1 MRMRLF
7 TTLSLVCVCCAGV
20 AAIAGWTN
28 SAPVPPLAFITES
41 VAREHLNY
49 LASNEMRGRNT
60 PSPELDKAAD
70 YIADQ
75 FKKYGLEPVQGSYFH
90 TYNVYKINLNTPP
103 VLRLAIG
110 DSTINIAVKD
120 DFTPHDNT
128 GSAQLSDRNMVF
140 VGYGISA
147 PEHGYDDYAG
157 IDVRGKIVVILRGAP
172 RAEDTASVFSWRKGG
187 MRYMTTESKA
197 ARAAKAG
204 AVGMILFGEPS
215 RGLRLRAS
223 NWPSLN
229 PAMSLNDL
237 PVKLKSQKDSPIA
250 QFPIAYCGEKVARVV
265 FGSTEAAKS
274 TQKAIDSTFK
284 PNSYSITSCTLKEIS
299 ISTVEEK
306 FTVRNVMGMVKG
318 SEKPDEFV
326 VVGGHYD
333 HVGYNTP
340 NNPEKDSI
348 FNGADDNA
356 SGTTGILL
364 MAEGFAKA
372 KERPKRSMI
381 FVTFSGEEKGL
392 LGSQAF
398 TETPPVNLSNCVAM
412 LNMDMIGRIV
422 GDSLCIGGNTRCR
435 ELTEINEQ
443 ENKQLTKPYALHY
456 TIENYFFRS
465 DQANFAKKKIPVLFY
480 FTGEHA
486 DYHKVG
492 DEISKI
498 DFPNLVEITKLCSR
512 TAWHVANLEGRLP
525 YTPQANDA
533 PAPH

>member
-1 MRMRLF
+1 MR
-7 TTLSLVCVCCAGV
+7 TIYTLCFVILCVFGV
-20 AAIAGWTN
+20 VAIGGWKN
-28 SAPVPPLAFITES
+28 SSSIPPLASISES
-41 VAREHLNY
+41 TAREHLAY

-60 PSPELDKAAD
+60 PSPELEKAAD
-70 YIADQ
+70 YIAEQ

-90 TYNVYKINLNTPP
+90 TYNVYKTNLSMMPI
-103 VLRLAIG
+103 LRLAIG
-110 DSTINIAVKD
+110 DSIIDIIVKT
-120 DFTPHDNT
+120 DFSPHDNT
-128 GSAQLSDRNMVF
+128 GSAQLTDKKLVF

-157 IDVRGKIVVILRGAP
+157 MDVQGKIVVMMRSAP
-172 RAEDTASVFSWRKGG
+172 RAEDTSSVFSWRKGG
-187 MRYMTTESKA
+187 MRYMSTEAKA

-215 RGLRLRAS
+215 RGMRLRAS

-229 PAMSLNDL
+229 PLLSTNDL
-237 PVKLKSQKDSPIA
+237 PVKLKSQKDSPTA
-250 QFPIAYCGEKVARVV
+250 QFPIAYCGEKVARVI
-265 FGSTEAAKS
+265 FGASDNLKS
-274 TQKAIDSTFK
+274 TQKTIDSLFK
-284 PNSYSITSCTLKEIS
+284 PNSYDIATCTLNEIN
-299 ISTVEEK
+299 ISTSEEK
-306 FTVRNVMGMVKG
+306 FTVRNVVGMVKG
-318 SEKPDEFV
+318 SEKPEEFV

-333 HVGYNTP
+333 HVGYNNP

-364 MAEGFAKA
+364 MAEGFAKS
-372 KERPKRSMI
+372 KEKPKRSMLFI
-381 FVTFSGEEKGL
+381 AFSGEEKGL

-398 TETPPVNLSNCVAM
+398 TETPPINLANCVAM

-443 ENKQLTKPYALHY
+443 ENKLLDKPYVLHY

-512 TAWHVANLEGRLP
+512 TAWNVANLEGRLP

-533 PAPH
+533 TTPH